1 MLTPREIAEEA
12 VKALNAKQA
21 KDVTLLR
28 TSDVTVLADY
38 FVICTATSSTHV
50 KTLTDEVDK
59 VLSEQG
65 EPPLR
70 REGYRGGG
78 WIPSFSVLTLLGDT
92 KHRLSLFKSS
102 VTNTGLPSREDTSRN
117 DVVGISTVSYTHL
130 LNRHALR
137 GWTRLWPTLSTK
149 VVKKPE

>member
-78 WIPSFSVLTLLGDT
+78 WILLDFGCVIVHIFQQEMREFYNLEHLWSDAEEVL
-92 KHRLSLFKSS
+92 LSSL
-102 VTNTGLPSREDTSRN
+102 
-117 DVVGISTVSYTHL
+117 
-130 LNRHALR
+130 
-137 GWTRLWPTLSTK
+137 
-149 VVKKPE
+149 